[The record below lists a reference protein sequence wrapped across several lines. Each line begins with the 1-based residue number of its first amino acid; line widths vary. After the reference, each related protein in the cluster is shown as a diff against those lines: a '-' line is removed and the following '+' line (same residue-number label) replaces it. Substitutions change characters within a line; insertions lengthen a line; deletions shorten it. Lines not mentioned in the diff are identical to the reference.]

1 MSIRIALYQP
11 DIPQNCGAMM
21 RLCAGLG
28 IGLDIIEPCGFILDD
43 RKLRRVGM
51 DYVPLSD
58 RTRFS
63 SWDAF
68 VEGRKDNRLI
78 LMTTKTDQSYFDFQF
93 QDGDILI
100 AGSESAGVPEAVHN
114 ALPHKITIPMFGDAR
129 SLNVVTATAMITGEA
144 LRQTSL

>member
-28 IGLDIIEPCGFILDD
+28 VGLDIIEPCGFILDD

-58 RTRFS
+58 RQRFS

-68 VEGRKDNRLI
+68 LEGRAQNRHI
-78 LMTTKTDQSYFDFQF
+78 LMTTKVEQSYFDFEF

-100 AGSESAGVPEAVHN
+100 AGSESSGVPLDIHQS
-114 ALPHKITIPMFGDAR
+114 LPHKVTIPMFGDAR
-129 SLNVVTATAMITGEA
+129 SLNVVTATAMIAGEA
-144 LRQTSL
+144 LRQTR